1 VTRHSIVAWLARQI
15 NEACTWASAPAY
27 LVRDN
32 GRANEHVFTTRVT
45 AMGIRDR
52 KISLG
57 SPWQNGYA
65 ERVGTVSRKCLDQM
79 LIFGEGTCAEFL
91 RHMRRITIRCARTW
105 HYRKMRPCIDRSNGL
120 APLSPFPFW
129 PDSIINTY
137 GYNFRKGQ
145 EEYYQ
150 SFYRRIISDY
160 AARFEIEHMESV
172 ASNAL
177 HRTIITVYFRIF
189 IDPRLNVQS
198 SGWAAE

>member
-1 VTRHSIVAWLARQI
+1 
-15 NEACTWASAPAY
+15 
-27 LVRDN
+27 
-32 GRANEHVFTTRVT
+32 
-45 AMGIRDR
+45 
-52 KISLG
+52 
-57 SPWQNGYA
+57 
-65 ERVGTVSRKCLDQM
+65 
-79 LIFGEGTCAEFL
+79 
-91 RHMRRITIRCARTW
+91 
-105 HYRKMRPCIDRSNGL
+105 
-120 APLSPFPFW
+120 LSPFPFW